1 MATDEALEDL
11 AYAPITQQV
20 RERTSVRLL
29 ETLQFVL
36 DIMGS
41 PIPIASIDAAQ
52 GDVMNANDFGK
63 LNATRLGPA
72 CLTPLTGEGWKSV
85 IRTRILHGIVRRRLM
100 NTVKDGKYD
109 FDKGEFRAR
118 SLLSGMCL
126 MSAFRYRWISTQRRR
141 YDSHAWKFLCT
152 SYRRVVK
159 DWLTDALAN
168 ANGIHQ

>member
-11 AYAPITQQV
+11 AYAPITQPV

-52 GDVMNANDFGK
+52 GDVENANDFAK

-109 FDKGEFRAR
+109 FDKGESRAR
-118 SLLSGMCL
+118 SSLSGMCL
-126 MSAFRYRWISTQRRR
+126 MSAFPSQM
-141 YDSHAWKFLCT
+141 D
-152 SYRRVVK
+152 
-159 DWLTDALAN
+159 
-168 ANGIHQ
+168 IH